1 MNIEESIKP
10 LRILMSKY
18 KQIDEVN
25 NFDHELALIID
36 YTELSAIETLLTAYE
51 KEKENN
57 KELRKYYATR
67 KEVEELREI
76 NECLH
81 DSAENYI
88 HKNKVI
94 EKVKEIKDRPVK
106 DEFITAT
113 QGKLDTIIDIESLLN
128 EEE

>member
-1 MNIEESIKP
+1 MNIEESIEILESYKESLEEYEDNP
-10 LRILMSKY
+10 RII
-18 KQIDEVN
+18 Q
-25 NFDHELALIID
+25 
-36 YTELSAIETLLTAYE
+36 AIETLLTAYE

-81 DSAENYI
+81 DSSENYI

-94 EKVKEIKDRPVK
+94 EKVKEIKDEFK
-106 DEFITAT
+106 EYENGQEWEIQDEIRG
-113 QGKLDTIIDIESLLN
+113 QIEVLESLL
-128 EEE
+128 EKE

>member
-1 MNIEESIKP
+1 MNIEE
-10 LRILMSKY
+10 ILARLWLIVATSSSFETKDYPNCIVM
-18 KQIDEVN
+18 KQDLKN
-25 NFDHELALIID
+25 
-36 YTELSAIETLLTAYE
+36 LLTAYE
-51 KEKENN
+51 KEKEDN

-88 HKNKVI
+88 HKDKIIEKVI
-94 EKVKEIKDRPVK
+94 EVKDRPVK

-113 QGKLDTIIDIESLLN
+113 QGKLNTIIDIESLLDK
-128 EEE
+128 EE